1 MASTKGRKAIDKIC
15 VYCGKNFQALNSR
28 AKFCCDEH
36 KILQNK
42 VDRMNIRNAEKLK
55 NKSLT
60 QVAREARKAGMTY
73 GRYVAS
79 LQEKK
84 RV

>member
-1 MASTKGRKAIDKIC
+1 MASTRERKAIEKTC
-15 VYCGKNFQALNSR
+15 VYCGKHFQALNSR

-36 KILQNK
+36 RVLQNK
-42 VDRMNIRNAEKLK
+42 VDCANIKNKKKLEG
-55 NKSLT
+55 KSLT

>member
-1 MASTKGRKAIDKIC
+1 MASTKDRKPIDKTC
-15 VYCGKNFQALNSR
+15 VYCGKPFQSLSSR

-36 KILQNK
+36 RKLQNK
-42 VDRMNIRNAEKLK
+42 VDCENIKNKKKLEG
-55 NKSLT
+55 KSLT
-60 QVAREARKAGMTY
+60 EVAKEARKAGMTY

>member
-1 MASTKGRKAIDKIC
+1 MASTKERKAIDKTC

-36 KILQNK
+36 KVLQNK

-79 LQEKK
+79 LQQKK